1 MVDENNGIDH
11 GNDEDEEDD
20 ENKENQDVEEDGKE
34 KSINDSLKWNELGD
48 LGPQVKDVMVQA
60 YTRSGKET
68 PAKKKKRSQFKTPI
82 DRSPDHQVAAD
93 LEIQQKRAYI
103 RNFRELIG
111 LTKKDD
117 KKNEE

>member
-1 MVDENNGIDH
+1 MDEDNGIGH
-11 GNDEDEEDD
+11 GNDEDEEDED
-20 ENKENQDVEEDGKE
+20 NKESQDGEQDGKE
-34 KSINDSLKWNELGD
+34 KSINNSLKWNELGD

-68 PAKKKKRSQFKTPI
+68 PAKKKKISKVKTPI
-82 DRSPDHQVAAD
+82 DRSPDHQVAAA

-111 LTKKDD
+111 LTKKTD
-117 KKNEE
+117 KKKEE